1 MICTGGVPFLK
12 SHFGGAGPWIFY
24 MIHRVVRMDII
35 YNLMRSDS
43 SERRVQSKQFIRNV
57 VLLIKDLICPPWYRT
72 LYVLPHCHSSLLTSM
87 SDDVLIC
94 VIICTDFGLFWL
106 GRDKIATQHLT
117 IKWPVTG
124 NYLHVPWREDFLL
137 KTDSGYP
144 KETGVNQP
152 WQPLRIPSAITQ
164 IGQLHQSPPS
174 PIPGDLGTGPSH
186 QSKCSNIE
194 TRMDRPKSVVR
205 VIRGVA

>member
-1 MICTGGVPFLK
+1 
-12 SHFGGAGPWIFY
+12 

-72 LYVLPHCHSSLLTSM
+72 LYVLPHCHSSFLTSM

-152 WQPLRIPSAITQ
+152 WQPLRIPSAITL
-164 IGQLHQSPPS
+164 IGQLHQSPPFVITVIWWS
-174 PIPGDLGTGPSH
+174 KTGPKHHEKHCQDTVCRINRCVDWSTI
-186 QSKCSNIE
+186 N
-194 TRMDRPKSVVR
+194 
-205 VIRGVA
+205 A